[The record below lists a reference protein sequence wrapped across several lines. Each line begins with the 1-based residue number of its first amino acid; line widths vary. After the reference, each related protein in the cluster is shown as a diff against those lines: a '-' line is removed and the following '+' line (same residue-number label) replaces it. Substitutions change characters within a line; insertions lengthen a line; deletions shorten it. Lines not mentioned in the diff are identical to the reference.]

1 MKGQIKTKL
10 ALHSNILRLQK
21 AAVAAATAAKG
32 QAAVSILILGTG
44 RHQLGGMPH
53 KATFGVSSSG
63 DISPVRTG
71 EEESGRYHG

>member
-1 MKGQIKTKL
+1 MRVLVKGQIKTKL

-44 RHQLGGMPH
+44 RYQLGGDASQGH
-53 KATFGVSSSG
+53 FWCQQQWRHQSS
-63 DISPVRTG
+63 
-71 EEESGRYHG
+71 ESR